1 MRAAGIPLEP
11 ELLFHTTVDQI
22 GGYRAMQQILRMEAR
37 PSAVFAVNNM
47 TAVGAMQAI
56 REAGLM
62 VPHDISL
69 VCFDDVQHLAV
80 VAPFLTVIDQPAE
93 TMGSV
98 AAQLLLERIA
108 GQAGGRSRQIIF
120 PGKLIVRQSCGV
132 AQNGLSS
139 DTRRGPPEAAVT

>member
-1 MRAAGIPLEP
+1 
-11 ELLFHTTVDQI
+11 
-22 GGYRAMQQILRMEAR
+22 MEAR

-47 TAVGAMQAI
+47 TAVGAMKAV
-56 REAGLM
+56 REAGLK
-62 VPHDISL
+62 VPDDISL

-108 GQAGGRSRQIIF
+108 GQAGAKSRRISF
-120 PGKLIVRQSCGV
+120 PGNLIVRESCG
-132 AQNGLSS
+132 AKMAA
-139 DTRRGPPEAAVT
+139 RRAD